1 MATIRKSK
9 SGKPVA
15 VSPGVAG
22 PLPRKRYSCI
32 VLGAGL
38 SGLAAAYRL
47 TERGWDVN
55 VVEAQERIGGRV
67 YSHRFDE
74 APNLVCELGGEWIG
88 KGHDE
93 MLRLQQLFQL
103 PKIDHQYAYSFWE
116 YGKAL
121 RFREPGKWPL
131 RPEAEVKFNAL
142 QEQFYK
148 DGEIRDKE
156 ERLARQKKMDMLDWW
171 TLLDEAGFELEDLLQ
186 RDLMD
191 GTDFGESIRHVSAY
205 VGASE
210 YFGALGESA
219 DPTDEMDFKLEGGNS
234 QLVYALAN
242 AVGRSKIHTGFEVD
256 KVFQERGRV
265 QVYSGKD
272 AIEADFCI
280 CALPAHQL
288 PRIDWGDSGLSEKH
302 MDAAKQLQYA
312 RITKTAVLCSERF
325 WPKPPCG
332 GFSVFTPLASDF
344 CFDSTLDQDGDCG
357 ILCSYAIG
365 DKANDIAASPIRELK
380 DWIAGDVA
388 KATRPE
394 WDDAKVRKVAL
405 AAKRQAWQN
414 DPFTRGA
421 YAFYRPGQWFT
432 VREILKRPHKNV
444 HFAGEHIAD
453 EQGFMEGA
461 VVSGKEAADSI
472 K

>member
-1 MATIRKSK
+1 MVTKRKSD
-9 SGKPVA
+9 SGKA
-15 VSPGVAG
+15 VGVSLGVAA
-22 PLPRKRYSCI
+22 PLPRKRHSCI

-38 SGLAAAYRL
+38 AGLAAAHRL
-47 TERGWDVN
+47 TERGWHVD

-74 APNLVCELGGEWIG
+74 EPSLVCELGGEWIG
-88 KGHDE
+88 KGHEE
-93 MLRLQQLFQL
+93 MLRLQKFFHL
-103 PKIDHQYAYSFWE
+103 PKMQHQYAYSFWE
-116 YGKAL
+116 YGRPLSFKK
-121 RFREPGKWPL
+121 PGGWPL
-131 RPEAEVKFNAL
+131 RPEAEAKFNAL
-142 QEQFYK
+142 EEQFNK
-148 DGEIRDKE
+148 DSNIRDPKK
-156 ERLARQKKMDMLDWW
+156 RLETLKKMDMLDWW

-191 GTDFGESIRHVSAY
+191 GTDFGESIRQVSAY

-210 YFGALGESA
+210 YFGAVGESA
-219 DPTDEMDFKLEGGNS
+219 DSTDEMDFKLEGGNS
-234 QLVYALAN
+234 QLVFALAN
-242 AVGRSKIHTGFEVD
+242 SVGRSKIHTGFTVD
-256 KVFQERGRV
+256 KVLQVGGKV
-265 QVYSGKD
+265 QVYSGEDKL
-272 AIEADFCI
+272 EADVCI

-288 PRIDWGDSGLSEKH
+288 PRIDWGNPGLPPKH

-325 WPKPPCG
+325 WPKPPSG

-344 CFDSTLDQDGDCG
+344 CFDSTLEQEGDCG

-365 DKANDIAASPIRELK
+365 DKADDIAGSPIRELK
-380 DWIAGDVA
+380 DWITGDVA
-388 KATRPE
+388 KAAKPE

-432 VREILKRPHKNV
+432 VRETLKRPHKNV

-461 VVSGKEAADSI
+461 VVSGKEAADSF